1 MGSGVDS
8 PGRGW
13 PGSGNWWPRRG
24 PATRVTRLGWHRITH
39 KRGFADRGV
48 GCGRWVAMSGSVCAS
63 LSVDGDEGSPVQ
75 EDDARRA
82 ESLAGGWARRGRVVH
97 SERMNP
103 RVCSPYRSRAGAGP
117 GRNQC
122 CGGRRPSRHDPG
134 DLVRRAGAAVPFPC
148 PTHDCWLVSSW
159 GATVGVPG
167 CGRCC
172 GADVDDVA
180 GSFMLRCNAPAA
192 TCPWSGPGT
201 RPG

>member
-1 MGSGVDS
+1 VGSGVDS

-97 SERMNP
+97 SERRNP
-103 RVCSPYRSRAGAGP
+103 RVCSPYRSRAGAGCLDP
-117 GRNQC
+117 PVGSARPAGLNHLPTAPDHTGSRYSVARGRPAAD
-122 CGGRRPSRHDPG
+122 GEVDGRDLAHMSRCAVPSGSDPKTTGRHDPAG
-134 DLVRRAGAAVPFPC
+134 RHCVEECRRG
-148 PTHDCWLVSSW
+148 VSH
-159 GATVGVPG
+159 A
-167 CGRCC
+167 
-172 GADVDDVA
+172 
-180 GSFMLRCNAPAA
+180 
-192 TCPWSGPGT
+192 
-201 RPG
+201 